1 MSESDDPRIEALE
14 IDLEVAHFGDIL
26 SRHGVAPTTGLVTD
40 LWSYAETLRAGD
52 RPDERN

>member
-1 MSESDDPRIEALE
+1 MSESDDPCIEALE